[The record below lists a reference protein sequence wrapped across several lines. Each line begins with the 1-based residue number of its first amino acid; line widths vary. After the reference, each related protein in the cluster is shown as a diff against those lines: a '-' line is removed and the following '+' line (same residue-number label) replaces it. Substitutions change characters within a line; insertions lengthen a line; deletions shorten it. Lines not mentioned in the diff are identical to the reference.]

1 MPPYR
6 AQRQR
11 IGRVEL
17 GARLLDAVEQAARH
31 LAIHPQGGI
40 VVIAGRP
47 GPALAGGIP
56 FVHRDLADEGIKGLY
71 GAGELHAVL
80 VHDRA
85 LDRPIQMFP
94 KFGRPVLEIPSRLTR
109 KRCIGNLR
117 IRVIVVALRADHSA
131 ASAGTGR
138 QQQTVV
144 VADFLAEFVCPDDPI
159 GQGFNRYLRF
169 RLPDRD
175 RWPAGLLHCAV
186 GIPGPLIRFATSD
199 IASR

>member
-1 MPPYR
+1 M
-6 AQRQR
+6 
-11 IGRVEL
+11 I
-17 GARLLDAVEQAARH
+17 
-31 LAIHPQGGI
+31 
-40 VVIAGRP
+40 
-47 GPALAGGIP
+47 
-56 FVHRDLADEGIKGLY
+56 
-71 GAGELHAVL
+71 
-80 VHDRA
+80 
-85 LDRPIQMFP
+85 P

-109 KRCIGNLR
+109 KRCIGKLR

-175 RWPAGLLHCAV
+175 RWPAGLVNPPVVLPSQV
-186 GIPGPLIRFATSD
+186 GVLLAPLRRSTHRPAAGRRRTSGN
-199 IASR
+199 